1 MASMLAYGMLM
12 WFILIIGPT
21 FGHFVASTAEL
32 LEAYFHHRILSLCIA
47 SWKQDWFLNKW
58 SVSYYLE
65 RKELDFETLALW

>member
-47 SWKQDWFLNKW
+47 SWKQD
-58 SVSYYLE
+58 
-65 RKELDFETLALW
+65 